1 MSSSPETPS
10 SIPWPW
16 LLLGGGLLV
25 LGRYFFDETTTET
38 TFRVGL
44 GLCGVGAAWIFA
56 KSILLRASDRTV
68 VERAA
73 DQSAPPQAGE
83 RFTLPPGRFTLPP
96 GGGLEGLVP
105 PQPAVTPQPA
115 MQAAPAA
122 PIPVAAPIAV
132 QAPPGVP
139 LDKTIAPGQGVYVA
153 GPVGY
158 GQGAVPQGSAPV
170 LATFEDPEPTM
181 LVRGSDE
188 TE

>member
-56 KSILLRASDRTV
+56 KSILLRPTDRTV

-73 DQSAPPQAGE
+73 DQSTPQPAGE

-96 GGGLEGLVP
+96 GGSLEGLVP
-105 PQPAVTPQPA
+105 PQPAQPPA
-115 MQAAPAA
+115 AAAPVASV
-122 PIPVAAPIAV
+122 PVAAPIAV
-132 QAPPGVP
+132 QAPAGVP

-158 GQGAVPQGSAPV
+158 GQGAVPQQGSAPV
-170 LATFEDPEPTM
+170 HATFEDPEPTM

-188 TE
+188 TD